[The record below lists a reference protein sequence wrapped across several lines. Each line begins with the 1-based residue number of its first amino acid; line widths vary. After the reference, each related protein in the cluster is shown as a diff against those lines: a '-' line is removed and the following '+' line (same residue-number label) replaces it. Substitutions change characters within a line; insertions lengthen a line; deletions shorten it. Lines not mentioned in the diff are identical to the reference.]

1 MRRTIIG
8 LALAAFI
15 AGACG
20 GGSTGGGGGGSA
32 SPNELVAAKKS
43 PASLA
48 GDDAAWKDAA
58 AITIK
63 TTTIDGSAAK
73 QGVDV
78 KAQALYSDSD
88 VWFRFE
94 WADATESAGRVWEY
108 DGAKWKSTGNEDR
121 LALYWEITPIDK
133 FQTRTCA
140 ALCHNPASDAIDKWY
155 MITPGATDRADNWHW
170 KAARTNPV
178 NQVDDKY
185 LTGVLTDP
193 KDVESA
199 NKADA
204 KTKGGYTDNR
214 TADGSGPAKMQDPT
228 KKPSAGSAFLLT
240 TEAVAMDA
248 SKFKAG
254 DKVPRELLEP
264 WTGSRGDIEAKG
276 VWAAGKWTV
285 VFHRKLDTGSTEDTT
300 FIVGKTYPF
309 GLAVFD
315 NTGAVNHTV
324 SAEVL
329 TLKFK

>member
-1 MRRTIIG
+1 MRSTFLG
-8 LALAAFI
+8 LVVLALI

-20 GGSTGGGGGGSA
+20 GGGGA
-32 SPNELVAAKKS
+32 AAPNELVAAKKA

-48 GDDAAWKDAA
+48 ADDAAWKDAGP
-58 AITIK
+58 IVIK
-63 TTTIDGSAAK
+63 TTVIDGSAAK
-73 QGVDV
+73 QGVEV
-78 KAQALYSDSD
+78 KAQALYSTID

-108 DGAKWKSTGNEDR
+108 DGAKWKSSGNEDR
-121 LALYWEITPIDK
+121 LALYWEITAIDK

-155 MITPGATDRADNWHW
+155 MITPGLGDRADNWHW

-178 NQVDDKY
+178 GQVDDKY

-199 NKADA
+199 NKADP
-204 KTKGGYTDNR
+204 KDKGGYADNKNKEG
-214 TADGSGPAKMQDPT
+214 TGPEKMQDAS
-228 KKPSAGSAFLLT
+228 KKPSAGSSFILAS
-240 TEAVAMDA
+240 EAVALDA
-248 SKFKAG
+248 SKLKAG
-254 DKVPRELLEP
+254 DKVARELLAP
-264 WTGSRGDIEAKG
+264 WVGSRGDIAAKG
-276 VWAAGKWTV
+276 VHAGGKWAV
-285 VFHRKLDTGSTEDTT
+285 VFQRKLDTGHDDDTK
-300 FIVGKTYPF
+300 FVVGKTYPF

-324 SAEVL
+324 SGDVL